1 MYTCIS
7 DAMLN
12 LTMLKQSG
20 TNSPIIWDNPL
31 NGLLLSSNVTMALHR
46 LINDVR
52 LSFVT
57 SQWLQIHQMSN

>member
-7 DAMLN
+7 DA
-12 LTMLKQSG
+12 MLKQSG